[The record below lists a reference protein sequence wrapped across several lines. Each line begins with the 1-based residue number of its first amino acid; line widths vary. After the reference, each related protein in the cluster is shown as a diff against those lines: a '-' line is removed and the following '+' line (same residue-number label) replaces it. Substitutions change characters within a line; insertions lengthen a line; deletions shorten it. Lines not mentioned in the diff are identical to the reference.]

1 VHFWPVLLLLLAQ
14 FFNTDAFVIH
24 GSNLFAGEGL
34 ASCLTLRFGV
44 VIEYYLASKVISNYY
59 LAGKIKGVL
68 CPPRFLPC
76 G

>member
-14 FFNTDAFVIH
+14 FFNTDALIIH

-34 ASCLTLRFGV
+34 ASCLALRFGV
-44 VIEYYLASKVISNYY
+44 VTEYYLASKVISSYY

-68 CPPRFLPC
+68 CPPRSLPC